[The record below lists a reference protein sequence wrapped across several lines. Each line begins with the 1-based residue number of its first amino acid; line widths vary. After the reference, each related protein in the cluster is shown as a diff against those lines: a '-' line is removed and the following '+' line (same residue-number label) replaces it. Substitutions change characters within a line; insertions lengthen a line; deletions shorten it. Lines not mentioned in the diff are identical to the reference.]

1 MNGPSSSAE
10 ASAGYFNKNSDN
22 GKVESARWMIG
33 PALYFSLSS
42 QPPYDTKEASDE
54 KRGTARRQNLRTVE
68 AVPCERGN

>member
-1 MNGPSSSAE
+1 M
-10 ASAGYFNKNSDN
+10 
-22 GKVESARWMIG
+22 MG